1 MLKFLASIAL
11 GAALAS
17 SPLVSVA
24 QTTPA
29 GASAVHYPQSHQSTG
44 SHKSRMA
51 HRRNLHKERARAG
64 AEHVRQMRMQ

>member
-1 MLKFLASIAL
+1 MLKFLAAIVL

-17 SPLVSVA
+17 SPLASVA

-29 GASAVHYPQSHQSTG
+29 GASATHHAQAHRPTG
-44 SHKSRMA
+44 SYRSEMR
-51 HRRNLHKERARAG
+51 HRGNLHKDRARAG

>member
-1 MLKFLASIAL
+1 MLKFFASIIL

-29 GASAVHYPQSHQSTG
+29 GSSAAHHAQAHQPTG
-44 SHKSRMA
+44 SYRSQMR
-51 HRRNLHKERARAG
+51 HRSNLHKDRARAG
-64 AEHVRQMRMQ
+64 AEHVRQMRVQ

>member
-1 MLKFLASIAL
+1 MLKFLPSIVL
-11 GAALAS
+11 GVALAS

-29 GASAVHYPQSHQSTG
+29 GASAVHHTQAHRPTG
-44 SHKSRMA
+44 SYRSQMRHRSNMHKD
-51 HRRNLHKERARAG
+51 RARAG